1 MVSFEKERA
10 VSAVMPVVRVRMRK
24 ILKMRDEIISKAYKA
39 LF

>member
-1 MVSFEKERA
+1 MVIFEKDRA

-24 ILKMRDEIISKAYKA
+24 IVKMRDEIISKTFKG